1 MDIYVEKKFSMEKLI
16 PIVLL
21 LVIAVIIFFAF
32 KFFTE
37 KQEVIQTL
45 TPLPTPKI
53 DYTFLISDEFNALE
67 KFPVVIDPGP
77 PVTPGKVNPFSK

>member
-1 MDIYVEKKFSMEKLI
+1 MDIYVEKKFSAEKLV

-21 LVIAVIIFFAF
+21 LVIAVVIFFAF
-32 KFFTE
+32 KFFTKE
-37 KQEVIQTL
+37 EEISETL
-45 TPLPTPKI
+45 VPLATPNI

-67 KFPVVIDPGP
+67 VFPVVIDPGT